1 MTRLLATVAA
11 LIATLLTGCASPKT
25 ASITDGKITGIS
37 SAEAV
42 TLVKQDNRRQLVK
55 QVQDDQKPIVK
66 IVAHKDRPITID
78 AASFEVYVPIAPE
91 LLLAEQPDAVSEN
104 LQILREVRGI
114 ARETVMPIAL
124 GGMALADRN
133 NARSAAAA
141 GQAAALEAQAARD
154 ASQAAQVNRLTD
166 AVIEKPPFVVLPAGG
181 TLLTVE

>member
-1 MTRLLATVAA
+1 MNTLKTLTSLALAALLAA
-11 LIATLLTGCASPKT
+11 CASPKT
-25 ASITDGKITGIS
+25 AGITEGKITGIS

-42 TLVKQDNRRQLVK
+42 TLVKQDNRRQLVND
-55 QVQDDQKPIVK
+55 VQDKQRPIVK
-66 IVAHKDRPITID
+66 LVAHKDRPITID
-78 AASFEVYVPIAPE
+78 AASFEVYVPIAPD

-104 LQILREVRGI
+104 LQMLREVRGI

-154 ASQAAQVNRLTD
+154 AAQAAQVERLTD
-166 AVIEKPPFVVLPAGG
+166 AVTEKPPFVVLPAGG